1 MSKSSRHAA
10 TARLLK
16 SAALFAALGDGTRLE
31 IVARLADGS
40 QQSITQLTEDA
51 GVTRQAIT
59 KHLKVLE
66 NAGLISRGQDA
77 QRRPRKIE
85 PAALE
90 AANQWLERYREIW
103 EANYARLD
111 VLLETLK
118 QDAKKTTAKK
128 RKK

>member
-66 NAGLISRGQDA
+66 NAGVVHSAKSGRETLFALQPRSLAEA
-77 QRRPRKIE
+77 QRAL
-85 PAALE
+85 AA
-90 AANQWLERYREIW
+90 
-103 EANYARLD
+103 
-111 VLLETLK
+111 V
-118 QDAKKTTAKK
+118 
-128 RKK
+128 